1 LKSSKKW
8 WMVGGF
14 AASVAAV
21 MIVAGLVGGVLWG
34 AIPASAQEPEPTWPC
49 GEGGQLGFGWHL
61 GGWGARAWTM
71 FDTVAQALGLT
82 PQEFFTELHDEG
94 KTVTEIAEEKGI
106 DIETVQ
112 DAVGAARGEA
122 MREAI
127 EQAVEDG
134 KLTQEQ
140 ADWLLEGLEQGFFP
154 GGRGMGRGGHFGF
167 RRGGFGPWGWFGEAT
182 PQEQ

>member
-1 LKSSKKW
+1 MKSSKKW
-8 WMVGGF
+8 WMVGGMAASF
-14 AASVAAV
+14 AAVVILAS
-21 MIVAGLVGGVLWG
+21 LVGGVLWG

-49 GEGGQLGFGWHL
+49 GEGGGPGFGWHL
-61 GGWGARAWTM
+61 GGWGGRAWTM
-71 FDTVAQALGLT
+71 FDTVAEALGLT

-106 DIETVQ
+106 DIEAVQ

-134 KLTQEQ
+134 TLTQEQ

-154 GGRGMGRGGHFGF
+154 GGRGMGRH
-167 RRGGFGPWGWFGEAT
+167 GGFGRGFGRGWF
-182 PQEQ
+182 

>member
-1 LKSSKKW
+1 
-8 WMVGGF
+8 
-14 AASVAAV
+14 
-21 MIVAGLVGGVLWG
+21 
-34 AIPASAQEPEPTWPC
+34 
-49 GEGGQLGFGWHL
+49 
-61 GGWGARAWTM
+61 M
-71 FDTVAQALGLT
+71 FDTVAEALGLT

-122 MREAI
+122 MREAV

-167 RRGGFGPWGWFGEAT
+167 RRGGFGPWGWFGEGT

>member
-8 WMVGGF
+8 WIVGGM
-14 AASVAAV
+14 AASFAV
-21 MIVAGLVGGVLWG
+21 VVIVAGLVGGVLWG
-34 AIPASAQEPEPTWPC
+34 AIPVSAEEGEPTWPC
-49 GEGGQLGFGWHL
+49 GNHGWRGFGW
-61 GGWGARAWTM
+61 GGRSWTM
-71 FDTVAQALGLT
+71 FDTVAEALGLT
-82 PQEFFTELHDEG
+82 PQGLFTELHDAG

-106 DIETVQ
+106 DIEALQV
-112 DAVGAARGEA
+112 AVGAARGEA

-154 GGRGMGRGGHFGF
+154 GGRGMGRGSHFGF
-167 RRGGFGPWGWFGEAT
+167 GRGGFGPCGRFGGAT